1 MHRSPGFFD
10 HDKGKTHA
18 SGKLLFNC
26 RIIPGR
32 GSWLDFEFDTKDILY
47 FRIDRKKKLPITT
60 FLFALGF
67 SKDKIIDT
75 FYSTNKYLYN
85 EDSKS
90 WVTDFDLDNYKRP
103 LKLSYDLIDANNK
116 KKVLGKGEKL
126 NIVIAKKLKE
136 KGLKSISIPNDQIV
150 GKYLAKDIKNTN
162 GEIIAAAGFDITEEQ
177 LEKIISQGKN
187 ELVIVNIDPINKGPY
202 ILESLKIDKNT
213 NKTDALNDIYKV
225 LRPGEAPSVEV
236 AEEIFNN
243 LYFKKERY
251 DLSEVGRVKLNSKLD
266 LNTSAK
272 KTILETTDI
281 LAIIKFML
289 DLRDGKGDV
298 DDIDHLGNRRVRSVG
313 ELVENQFRIGLL
325 RMERTVKEKMSTFLE
340 IESAMPQDLINAK
353 PITTSLKDFFAT
365 SQLSQFMDQTNP
377 LSEITHKRRVSALGP
392 GGLTRE
398 ELVLRLGTSIQLIT
412 DVYVRLKLRG
422 P

>member
-1 MHRSPGFFD
+1 MHRSLVYFLITIKEKQVGNFYLI
-10 HDKGKTHA
+10 H
-18 SGKLLFNC
+18 

-32 GSWLDFEFDTKDILY
+32 GSWLDFEFDPKDILY

-67 SKDKIIDT
+67 SKDKIIET
-75 FYSTNKYLYN
+75 FYTTNKYSYN
-85 EDSKS
+85 QEANA
-90 WVTDFDLDNYKRP
+90 WITEFNLENYKRP
-103 LKLSYDLIDANNK
+103 LKLSYDLIDANNN

-126 NIVIAKKLKE
+126 NIVIAKKLIE
-136 KGLKSISIPNDQIV
+136 KGLKSISIPNEQIV
-150 GKYLAKDIKNTN
+150 GKYLGKDIKDKNN
-162 GEIIAAAGFDITEEQ
+162 GDLIVGAGFDITEEQ
-177 LEKIISQGKN
+177 LEKVIGQGVK
-187 ELVIVNIDPINKGPY
+187 ELNIVNIDPINKGPY
-202 ILESLKIDKNT
+202 ILESLKIDKNI
-213 NKTDALNDIYKV
+213 NKVDALNDIYKV
-225 LRPGEAPSVEV
+225 LRPGEAPSIEI
-236 AEEIFNN
+236 AEEVFSN

-281 LAIIKFML
+281 IAIIKFML

-340 IESAMPQDLINAK
+340 IESAMPQDLI
-353 PITTSLKDFFAT
+353 TQ
-365 SQLSQFMDQTNP
+365 SQL
-377 LSEITHKRRVSALGP
+377 
-392 GGLTRE
+392 
-398 ELVLRLGTSIQLIT
+398 QLH
-412 DVYVRLKLRG
+412 
-422 P
+422 